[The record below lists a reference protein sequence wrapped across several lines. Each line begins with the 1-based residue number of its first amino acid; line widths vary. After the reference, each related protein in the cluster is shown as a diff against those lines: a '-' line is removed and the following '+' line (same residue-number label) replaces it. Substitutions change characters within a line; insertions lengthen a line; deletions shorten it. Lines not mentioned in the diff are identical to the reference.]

1 MLKRSVAL
9 VVGWAL
15 ATGLQAQDL
24 EQGRRWM
31 QEGKSAEAIEVFT
44 GLLRASPSNSDALLL
59 RGLAY
64 SRSGQWVLAVQDLE
78 AATATSPNYADV
90 WSALG
95 NVYRWTD
102 RPAAA
107 ADAYARLASL
117 RPTDPE
123 PQTLRARSLLAAG
136 DLAGASL
143 AAARARELGAEAASV
158 QFVQSALELRTQASA
173 PASSGYRWSGN
184 LSAGRTTSELGRT
197 HDRSVSVRHYTE
209 AGSIALER
217 LSVQR
222 FGEQDI
228 AWAVD
233 AYPRLWSGAYANV
246 RYQRAASPDW
256 FPGHSWR
263 AELYQSLGQG
273 WEGAISHDRLAFSSS
288 VKIDGLALAK
298 YWGDFYARWRHQ
310 WVNTDSSSGQGDR
323 LTFRYYYEG
332 DADHYVELYRSRGRG
347 LDQGETEVS
356 NTGSDA
362 YGLSWT
368 HFVAR
373 NWGVKV
379 SASRSR
385 DSGVYG
391 ERERGLSAGLTFRW

>member
-1 MLKRSVAL
+1 MLKRSATL
-9 VVGWAL
+9 VLGLAL
-15 ATGLQAQDL
+15 ASGGQAQDF
-24 EQGRRWM
+24 EQGRRWL
-31 QEGKSAEAIEVFT
+31 QEGKVAEAIALFT
-44 GLLRASPSNSDALLL
+44 GLLQASPTHSDALLL

-64 SRSGQWVLAVQDLE
+64 SRSGQWDLAAQDLE
-78 AATATSPNYADV
+78 KATVVSPNYADV

-136 DLAGASL
+136 DLAGARL
-143 AAARARELGAEAASV
+143 AAARARELGADAASV
-158 QFVQSALELRTQASA
+158 QSVQSALELRTQASA
-173 PASSGYRWSGN
+173 PASSGYRWSGQV
-184 LSAGRTTSELGRT
+184 SAGRASSELGRA

-222 FGEQDI
+222 FGVQDI

-233 AYPRLWSGAYANV
+233 AYPRLWQGAYANV
-246 RYQRAASPDW
+246 RYQRATSPEW

-273 WEGAISHDRLAFSSS
+273 WEGALSHDRLAFSSS

-298 YWGDFYARWRHQ
+298 YRGDFYVRWRHQ

-347 LDQGETEVS
+347 LDLSETEVS
-356 NTGSDA
+356 GTGSDA

-368 HFVAR
+368 HFLAR
-373 NWGVKV
+373 DWGVKV

>member
-1 MLKRSVAL
+1 MLKRSAAVVLGL
-9 VVGWAL
+9 VL
-15 ATGLQAQDL
+15 AMEVLAQDL

-31 QEGKSAEAIEVFT
+31 QEGKSAEAIALFT
-44 GLLRASPSNSDALLL
+44 GLLRASPTNSDALLL

-64 SRSGQWVLAVQDLE
+64 SRSGQWALAVQDLE
-78 AATATSPNYADV
+78 AATTTSPNYADV

-123 PQTLRARSLLAAG
+123 PQSLRARSLLAAG
-136 DLAGASL
+136 DLAGATL
-143 AAARARELGAEAASV
+143 AAARARELGADAASV

-184 LSAGRTTSELGRT
+184 MSAGRTTSELGRT

-298 YWGDFYARWRHQ
+298 YWGNFYARWRHQ

-323 LTFRYYYEG
+323 LTFRHYYKG

-356 NTGSDA
+356 GTGSQA

-373 NWGVKV
+373 NWGIKV

-391 ERERGLSAGLTFRW
+391 ERERDLSAGLTFRW